1 VRWSSV
7 GATSALVTL
16 EPETLTA
23 TSPRIYCPVVLNGYL
38 QVPASMIDQVGLRNV
53 TTRLKVWS
61 FTDSTA
67 MAEGGNTYR
76 VSGAMVSNFTLQG
89 RI

>member
-1 VRWSSV
+1 
-7 GATSALVTL
+7 
-16 EPETLTA
+16 
-23 TSPRIYCPVVLNGYL
+23 VLNGYL
-38 QVPASMIDQVGLRNV
+38 QVPASMIDQVGLRNI